1 MIKKNL
7 SNDNI
12 IIIIKIIF
20 LWYNTFNSYYLVK
33 SSAKTGGGGEGTID
47 VYPRI
52 ATELQVLSNIS
63 CGK

>member
-20 LWYNTFNSYYLVK
+20 LWYNPFNSYYLVK

-52 ATELQVLSNIS
+52 AT
-63 CGK
+63 